1 MLRLTDVAE
10 VLNISNVTVWRL
22 IKTGKLA
29 SVQVGAKAVR
39 VSETSLADFIERNT
53 SAITTPT
60 RRHKTMATETPNGG
74 NAGNAE
80 GSIKA
85 IEVKVVELEK
95 GGGLTPGNAAA
106 LKALIQAI
114 RDAIANMPKP
124 TPQ

>member
-1 MLRLTDVAE
+1 MAE
-10 VLNISNVTVWRL
+10 QT
-22 IKTGKLA
+22 
-29 SVQVGAKAVR
+29 
-39 VSETSLADFIERNT
+39 
-53 SAITTPT
+53 
-60 RRHKTMATETPNGG
+60 NGG
-74 NAGNAE
+74 NVE

-95 GGGLTPGNAAA
+95 GGGLSLGDAAA